1 MKSILDC
8 LKAVSL
14 ACIAGSAIFL
24 SAGATAQVAREQSDQ
39 SNVEALAVG
48 PNFYL
53 LAGAGGNIGVQVGP
67 DGVVL
72 VDAGTE
78 QAAGRVLAAIQKLT
92 DQPIRYI
99 IDTSA
104 DADHVGGNGR
114 LAKAGRSI
122 YATSPEPLGGEF
134 GKDFTNNY
142 AATILAPDSLLLRV
156 SAPTGKVSAFPND
169 SWPTETFAEKRKFI
183 YLNHEGIEIFRAPA
197 AHSDTDS
204 IVFFRGS
211 DVIATGDILDATRF
225 PVIDLEKGGGIQ
237 GEIAALNHVI
247 ELAVRPIPFVYEKGG
262 TYIIP
267 GHGRIYQQADVVEYR
282 DMIVIIRDIIQNMI
296 KKGMTLDQIEEAS
309 PAKPYERQY
318 GSRSGPWTTN
328 NFVEAVY
335 KSLTKKP

>member
-1 MKSILDC
+1 VL
-8 LKAVSL
+8 L
-14 ACIAGSAIFL
+14 ACAAGCAILLSSGAAGQTVREQPDGSA
-24 SAGATAQVAREQSDQ
+24 
-39 SNVEALAVG
+39 VETLRVG
-48 PNFYL
+48 PNFYMI
-53 LAGAGGNIGVQVGP
+53 AGAGGNIGVQVGP

-78 QAAGRVLAAIQKLT
+78 QAAGRVLAAIKKVT

-99 IDTSA
+99 LDTSA
-104 DADHVGGNGR
+104 DADHVGGNGT

-142 AATILAPDSLLLRV
+142 AASILAPQSLLLQV
-156 SAPTGKVSAFPND
+156 SAPTGKVSVLPND

-183 YLNHEGIEIFRAPA
+183 YFNHEGVEIFRQPA
-197 AHSDTDS
+197 AHSDSDS

-211 DVIATGDILDATRF
+211 DVIVTGDIVDANRF
-225 PVIDLEKGGGIQ
+225 PVIELERGGSID
-237 GEIAALNHVI
+237 GEIAALNHIV
-247 ELAVRPIPFVYEKGG
+247 ELAVRPIPFVYEEGG
-262 TYIIP
+262 TYIVP

-282 DMIVIIRDIIQNMI
+282 DMIVILRDIIANMI
-296 KKGMTLDQIEEAS
+296 KKGMTLDQIEAAS

-318 GSRSGPWTTN
+318 GSSSGPWTTN

-335 KSLTKKP
+335 KSLTKKQ